1 MATLAKKQDG
11 AYGPIPN
18 QQLRQGWTMPVGDT
32 VFPES
37 VEALTPFMTPQP
49 GDTPAQVQIKVGL
62 KTAVTFLD
70 QCQGNV
76 SEAMTSFFQDVRAFF
91 RAMMPSENDDL
102 THNYGIVVGFFAGL
116 FFCTRQ
122 GVAWGRSLLEQ
133 CLHEALEMT
142 KKVLQWLQNEEL
154 QQSQAMS
161 QDRRTRFQ
169 GA

>member
-1 MATLAKKQDG
+1 MTTQTETA
-11 AYGPIPN
+11 PFSPFVN
-18 QQLRQGWTMPVGDT
+18 RLRHGFDMLVGDAVVAGAVKVLVGYT
-32 VFPES
+32 K
-37 VEALTPFMTPQP
+37 AQQ

-62 KTAVTFLD
+62 KTAVAFLE

-91 RAMMPSENDDL
+91 RAMLPSDNDDL

-122 GVAWGRSLLEQ
+122 GVVWGRSLLEQ

-142 KKVLQWLQNEEL
+142 KKVLQWLQNQEL
-154 QQSQAMS
+154 QKSQALTEGP
-161 QDRRTRFQ
+161 RTRFQ

>member
-1 MATLAKKQDG
+1 MATLAKKQNV
-11 AYGPIPN
+11 AYGPIPD
-18 QQLRQGWTMPVGDT
+18 QQLRQGWPMPVGDA
-32 VFPES
+32 VVS
-37 VEALTPFMTPQP
+37 GAVEALGDYMKTQQ
-49 GDTPAQVQIKVGL
+49 GDTPPQVQIKVGL
-62 KTAVTFLD
+62 KTAVAFLD

-76 SEAMTSFFQDVRAFF
+76 SDAMTSFFQDVRAFF
-91 RAMMPSENDDL
+91 RAMMPSDGDDV
-102 THNYGIVVGFFAGL
+102 THNYGIIVGFFAGL

-154 QQSQAMS
+154 QQSQAMN

>member
-1 MATLAKKQDG
+1 MTTPTETASFSPFGNRLRDDFKK
-11 AYGPIPN
+11 
-18 QQLRQGWTMPVGDT
+18 MPVDDAVVAGAVKVLVGYT
-32 VFPES
+32 N
-37 VEALTPFMTPQP
+37 AQQ

-62 KTAVTFLD
+62 KTAVAFLE

-91 RAMMPSENDDL
+91 RAMLPSDNDDL

-154 QQSQAMS
+154 QSQALT

>member
-1 MATLAKKQDG
+1 MATLAKNRNVP
-11 AYGPIPN
+11 YGPVPD
-18 QQLRQGWTMPVGDT
+18 QQLRQGWSMPVGDA
-32 VFPES
+32 VVS
-37 VEALTPFMTPQP
+37 AAVDALSDYTNTTQ

-62 KTAVTFLD
+62 KTAVAFLD

-91 RAMMPSENDDL
+91 RAMMPSDNDDL
-102 THNYGIVVGFFAGL
+102 SHNYGIVVGFFAGL

-154 QQSQAMS
+154 QQSQAMT
-161 QDRRTRFQ
+161 QGPRTRFQ

>member
-1 MATLAKKQDG
+1 MDTLAQTRYEPRPD
-11 AYGPIPN
+11 
-18 QQLRQGWTMPVGDT
+18 QQLRQGWPMPVGDA
-32 VFPES
+32 VIKGA
-37 VEALTPFMTPQP
+37 VKALDDYTSAQQ
-49 GDTPAQVQIKVGL
+49 GDTPAQVQIRVGL
-62 KTAVTFLD
+62 KTAVAFLD

-133 CLHEALEMT
+133 CLHEALEIT

-154 QQSQAMS
+154 QQSQAMN

>member
-1 MATLAKKQDG
+1 MRHGFD
-11 AYGPIPN
+11 
-18 QQLRQGWTMPVGDT
+18 MPVGDAVVAGAVKVLVGYT
-32 VFPES
+32 N
-37 VEALTPFMTPQP
+37 AQQ

-62 KTAVTFLD
+62 KTAVAFLE

-76 SEAMTSFFQDVRAFF
+76 SEAMTSLFQDVRAFF
-91 RAMMPSENDDL
+91 RAMLPSDNDDL

-154 QQSQAMS
+154 QSQALT
-161 QDRRTRFQ
+161 QDGRTRFQ

>member
-1 MATLAKKQDG
+1 MKNSAELACHPTDDQRLRDG
-11 AYGPIPN
+11 W
-18 QQLRQGWTMPVGDT
+18 RMPVGGS
-32 VFPES
+32 VVKGA
-37 VEALTPFMTPQP
+37 VEALTPHMNIQQ
-49 GDTPAQVQIKVGL
+49 GDSPAQLQIKVGL
-62 KTAVTFLD
+62 KTAVAFLD

-76 SEAMTSFFQDVRAFF
+76 SDAMTSFFQDVRAFF
-91 RAMMPSENDDL
+91 RAMMPSDGDDV
-102 THNYGIVVGFFAGL
+102 THNYGIIVGFFAGL

-122 GVAWGRSLLEQ
+122 GVAFTRSLLET

-154 QQSQAMS
+154 QQSQAMN